1 MSKPKVIKEYA
12 KLPPELV
19 AQVKIHYPYGFEK
32 KIIYFKNRKNK
43 LISAV
48 PFEGEKFFYMVK
60 MTKEQAQ
67 KIVIEDDDFDDNGR
81 LKDAA
86 LPALN
91 KVIEEAAIQAEKERA
106 EREARGEPEPTFVM
120 PKKAEEKPA
129 AKKKGKK
136 AAAKK
141 TTAKKTTAKK
151 PVKKAAAKP
160 AAKKKTTKPATKKET
175 KKKTA

>member
-43 LISAV
+43 LVSAV

-81 LKDAA
+81 LKDTA

-91 KVIEEAAIQAEKERA
+91 KVIEEAAIQAAKEKA
-106 EREARGEPEPTFVM
+106 EREARGEPEPEFIM
-120 PKKAEEKPA
+120 PVKKAPAKKTTKKKAGAKKAAAKKPTAKKAAAKKPA
-129 AKKKGKK
+129 AKK

-141 TTAKKTTAKK
+141 TT
-151 PVKKAAAKP
+151 
-160 AAKKKTTKPATKKET
+160 T

>member
-81 LKDAA
+81 LKDTA

-129 AKKKGKK
+129 TKKKGKK

-141 TTAKKTTAKK
+141 TTAKKPA
-151 PVKKAAAKP
+151 KKAAAKP
-160 AAKKKTTKPATKKET
+160 AAKKKAAKPAAKKET

>member
-120 PKKAEEKPA
+120 PKKVVEKPA
-129 AKKKGKK
+129 GKKKGTKK

-141 TTAKKTTAKK
+141 TAAKK
-151 PVKKAAAKP
+151 PTKKAAAKP
-160 AAKKKTTKPATKKET
+160 AAKKKAVKPAAKKTT